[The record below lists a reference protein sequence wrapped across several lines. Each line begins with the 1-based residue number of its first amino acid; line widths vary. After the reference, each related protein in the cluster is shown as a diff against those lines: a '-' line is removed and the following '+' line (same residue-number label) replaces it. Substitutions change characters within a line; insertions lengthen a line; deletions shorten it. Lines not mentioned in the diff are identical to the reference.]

1 MIKLKIIC
9 LAIAMIFLV
18 HGNLVYAKSPILE
31 KVSQATYRGFLDNG
45 LEYILIERH
54 AAPVVAVIVM
64 VKAGS
69 HLEMEGMNGSSHF
82 LEHLLFNGTTER
94 TQQQIY
100 DEMDAIGAYNN
111 ASTSE
116 DYVNF
121 MILAAREYIKEAMDV
136 QADMIFNSNFPV
148 EKFAKE
154 KGIVEEEI
162 GQNYNNPGYVSEI
175 AFIRSAFAKTPYC
188 RPVLGTP
195 FSIENLSRQ
204 AVKAFYKKYYV
215 PNNMILM
222 AVGDFQPEKMIQEI
236 DANYGS
242 ALPKEIS
249 NEKGVDFPGIAG
261 QQFHHVFAHIKRS
274 YLDIAFAA
282 PQFGSDE
289 FYAFELLAEILNS
302 DGPLSLKNSLA
313 SKEKVYS
320 LSCSFDFHPA
330 FSDFRISAMHAS
342 DITGEELLQQIQK
355 AFTQIADKSFSP
367 KLINGIKLGILT
379 ENEINAE
386 RPHFYGMLKSQ
397 LLAVGGTKLF
407 AGNEK
412 LMQKVT
418 VSQLTSA
425 VKHLANT
432 DYVAVSSVPFPEK
445 KKAQDSTAVGKE
457 IEKTLSN
464 GLKVIIKEQKGS
476 DIFALHLLAENRA
489 QHEFPGKE
497 GIADFM
503 HNLLPRGTTRMNADR
518 FSAAIEQIGAK
529 LKVADNPYI
538 PFDNY
543 YTTPEFSFIRLECL
557 DSQYSKALDLFSDM
571 VLHPAFA
578 PKEVKSVRQ
587 QQIDAIRR
595 KSASASSLANR
606 LFWNRIAPDFSMVKP
621 ISGTIKSIQSITVD
635 DLRKFH
641 DIYFAPDNLIISVV
655 SALPADQVMKAIE
668 KQFSSLKR
676 NKTVNSGEEKI
687 KFNRVAENV
696 RVEENLGKMQSAL
709 VVGNVIENVK
719 KQDRPAL
726 YIANAILSSRIAFQL
741 REKEGLA
748 YRIGSSVKFFDD
760 SAVFSVRIGTRPD
773 NLERAQNGIFEEI
786 NKLKTQPPDEKEV
799 FKAVNEIRGRRLMRQ
814 LLSVGQAYLL
824 GWGEFKWNDP
834 HAYEKFT
841 ESLTKVTPADVKVA
855 ISNYLNL
862 NAFVIA
868 IAK

>member
-1 MIKLKIIC
+1 MNKLKTIC
-9 LAIAMIFLV
+9 LTIAMISLLR
-18 HGNLVYAKSPILE
+18 GNLTYAKSPILE
-31 KVSQATYRGFLDNG
+31 KVSEATYRGFLDNG
-45 LEYILIERH
+45 LEYILIEKH
-54 AAPVVAVIVM
+54 AAPVVAVIVT

-69 HLEMEGMNGSSHF
+69 HLEAEEMNGSSHF
-82 LEHLLFNGTTER
+82 LEHLLFNGTTKR

-121 MILAAREYIKEAMDV
+121 MILAAREYIKKAMDV

-162 GQNYNNPGYVSEI
+162 SQNYNNPGYISEL
-175 AFIRSAFAKTPYC
+175 AFIRNAFAKTPYC

-195 FSIENLSRQ
+195 FSIENLSRK
-204 AVKAFYKKYYV
+204 AVKDFYEKYYV

-222 AVGDFQPEKMIQEI
+222 AVGDFQPEEMIKEI
-236 DANYGS
+236 DAKYGS
-242 ALPKEIS
+242 VPPREIS
-249 NEKGVDFPGIAG
+249 NGRAVDFPGIAG
-261 QQFHHVFAHIKRS
+261 QQFHQVFAHIKRS
-274 YLDIAFAA
+274 YLDVAFAA

-330 FSDFRISAMHAS
+330 FSDFRVSAMHAP
-342 DITGEELLQQIQK
+342 DIRGEELLQQIQK
-355 AFTQIADKSFSP
+355 AFTQIAGKSFSP
-367 KLINGIKLGILT
+367 ELINGIKLGILT

-407 AGNEK
+407 SENEK
-412 LMQKVT
+412 MMQKVP
-418 VSQLTSA
+418 VSQLKSA
-425 VKHLANT
+425 MKQLANAN
-432 DYVAVSSVPFPEK
+432 YVAVSSVPFPEK

-464 GLKVIIKEQKGS
+464 GLKVIIREQKGS
-476 DIFALHLLAENRA
+476 DIFALHLLAKNRA

-518 FSAAIEQIGAK
+518 FSAALEQIGVK

-557 DSQYSKALDLFSDM
+557 DSQYSKALDLFEDM
-571 VLHPAFA
+571 VSHPAFS
-578 PKEVKSVRQ
+578 PKEVESIRQ
-587 QQIDAIRR
+587 QQINAVRR
-595 KSASASSLANR
+595 NSESASSLANR
-606 LFWNRIAPDFSMVKP
+606 LFWNKIAPDFSMAKP
-621 ISGTIKSIQSITVD
+621 ISGTVESIQAITID
-635 DLRKFH
+635 DLKKFH

-655 SALPADQVMKAIE
+655 SALPVNQVLKTIE
-668 KQFSSLKR
+668 KHFSSLKGI
-676 NKTVNSGEEKI
+676 KTANSGEEKI

-696 RVEENLGKMQSAL
+696 RLEENLGKMQSAL

-719 KQDRPAL
+719 KQDRAAL

-748 YRIGSSVKFFDD
+748 YRIGSSVEFFNDN
-760 SAVFSVRIGTRPD
+760 AVFSVRMGTRPD
-773 NLERAQNGIFEEI
+773 NLERAQNGIFAEMK
-786 NKLKTQPPDEKEV
+786 KLKNQPPDEKEV

-834 HAYEKFT
+834 HAFEKFT
-841 ESLTKVTPADVKVA
+841 DSLTKITPDDVRAA